1 MRQYLPYFRW
11 LIFAGLGFIILFFI
25 DFILPVQTSIEQIA
39 EDYIQK
45 GYSVTKE
52 EVLGGKYYA
61 DIVARK
67 NQEQIVIEVKTGK
80 LNAEK
85 KEKIANLADYVRS
98 LGGYKFVIAIAAT
111 PPKEKKLEIA
121 ELEQLITNYFHQDLP
136 SELDSLSTHTRPDE
150 VSDIDIDEINISSK
164 SIFIKGNGVVSVE
177 MQFGSDSDQ
186 NNDDGND
193 VEEPRVVRSSAET
206 RAKRLRELL
215 VI

>member
-1 MRQYLPYFRW
+1 MEIKKKYLSKY
-11 LIFAGLGFIILFFI
+11 LHDIA
-25 DFILPVQTSIEQIA
+25 IEQIA

-52 EVLGGKYYA
+52 EALGGKYYA

-98 LGGYKFVIAIAAT
+98 LGGYKFVIAIAT

-186 NNDDGND
+186 NNDDGFKIND
-193 VEEPRVVRSSAET
+193 NFPFDFALTLGYNDENKLEIVDVQKVEIDTSSYYENA
-206 RAKRLRELL
+206 
-215 VI
+215 I

>member
-1 MRQYLPYFRW
+1 MEIKKKYLLKY
-11 LIFAGLGFIILFFI
+11 LHDIA
-25 DFILPVQTSIEQIA
+25 IEQIA

-52 EVLGGKYYA
+52 EALGGKYYA

-80 LNAEK
+80 LNAER

-98 LGGYKFVIAIAAT
+98 LGGYKFLIAIAT

-186 NNDDGND
+186 NNDDGFKIND
-193 VEEPRVVRSSAET
+193 NFPFYF
-206 RAKRLRELL
+206 LN
-215 VI
+215 INNF